1 MSLSFRAAQP
11 ADLSRCQALLASL
24 VPEAYSPDIWN
35 ALPTLWAS
43 LRAERRLEIH
53 VFEDTARPA
62 AQKIFCMASGV
73 FVATEFAASQISV
86 PRRYLANEIYRRE
99 LVGDSVILSPAAVA
113 RANATVGVDAIG
125 LDYAVERLRWTDLAG
140 LRVLPL
146 IPESLRAWIGGY
158 RLHTLHRE
166 LFERELHIMAR
177 AAGARRRKPS
187 RVIPCAHGM
196 TRTLRP
202 ALFGL
207 TRDEAL
213 TDPGSALSLHFLYTE
228 PSFRFTSSQ
237 QELLTLALLGQ
248 ADTEAAITL
257 DISLSTVKKH
267 WQAVFER
274 VARVRPDWLQHESVV
289 SGDGKR
295 GAEKRRHLLN
305 YLRQHLEELRPLA

>member
-1 MSLSFRAAQP
+1 MGLSFTVLGCSGSYPGRGQACSGYLVQGGGVNLII
-11 ADLSRCQALLASL
+11 DLGPGS
-24 VPEAYSPDIWN
+24 
-35 ALPTLWAS
+35 
-43 LRAERRLEIH
+43 
-53 VFEDTARPA
+53 
-62 AQKIFCMASGV
+62 
-73 FVATEFAASQISV
+73 
-86 PRRYLANEIYRRE
+86 LANLQNHIDI
-99 LVGDSVILSPAAVA
+99 GAIDAVILTHRHP
-113 RANATVGVDAIG
+113 DH
-125 LDYAVERLRWTDLAG
+125 WTDLAG

-146 IPESLRAWIGGY
+146 ISESLRAWIGGY

-177 AAGARRRKPS
+177 TAGARRRKPS